1 VDELSRPLVDALRRS
16 QQQER
21 RSFHMPGHK
30 GVAGALDEV
39 LGVGISAADVSEMD
53 GWFPYL
59 HAPTTELA
67 EAQSLAAARW
77 GADATFFL
85 VNGST
90 VGNLGA
96 VLACVSEGDE
106 LLMCRG
112 SHRSVYAGLSLTGA
126 SPVYLQPAHHERLN
140 GEFTV
145 SVEDASVLLDAHPNV
160 RAIHLTRPN
169 YYGMCT
175 DIEAFASLARHRNIP
190 LIVDEA
196 HGAHFGLHPE
206 LPRSAM
212 SAGADV
218 VIQSTHKTLGALTQ
232 ASMLHLRRGL
242 VDERRLAQQLQ
253 TLQSS
258 SPSVLLS
265 MSLDVARAAATD
277 EQLARVVGLAHR
289 ARRELHAVGGLRV
302 LDGELIGHGGVVA
315 VDVTKIV
322 IDVQHLG
329 RNGFAVAQELR
340 AEHGI
345 GVELADGQRIVCS
358 ITVGDTEE
366 SVNDLT
372 KALRALTRSGA
383 ENGLPIPSLVP
394 PHLAL
399 TIRAAEHQRATAVP
413 LSEST
418 DRVCAEYVIPYPP
431 GIPLVAPGELLT
443 ATVLAALERF
453 RQAGSRIVGP
463 SDPALETIAVITP
476 GSIQSLHATAEA
488 TGY

>member
-30 GVAGALDEV
+30 GVAGALDDV
-39 LGVGISAADVSEMD
+39 LGTGISASDVSEMD

-59 HAPTTELA
+59 HAASAELTQ
-67 EAQSLAAARW
+67 AQSLAATRW

-90 VGNLGA
+90 VGNLAA

-126 SPVYLQPAHHERLN
+126 SPVYLLPSHHQQLN

-145 SVEDASVLLDAHPNV
+145 SADNAAALLDQHPNV
-160 RAIHLTRPN
+160 RAVHLTRPN

-175 DIEAFASLARHRNIP
+175 DINAFVSLAHDRGLP

-196 HGAHFGLHPE
+196 HGAHFGLHPA
-206 LPRSAM
+206 LPQSAM

-265 MSLDVARAAATD
+265 TSLDIARAAAT
-277 EQLARVVGLAHR
+277 EPHMTRIVELANT
-289 ARRELHAVGGLRV
+289 ARRGLSSAPYLHILA
-302 LDGELIGHGGVVA
+302 DELIGSGGVVA
-315 VDVTKIV
+315 IDLTKIV
-322 IDVQHLG
+322 IDVRQLG
-329 RNGFAVAQELR
+329 RNGFAVGQELR
-340 AEHGI
+340 ADHGVGI
-345 GVELADGQRIVCS
+345 ELADTDRIVCS
-358 ITVGDTEE
+358 ITVGDTAE
-366 SVNDLT
+366 SVSDLVN
-372 KALRALTRSGA
+372 ALASLAPSATVGM
-383 ENGLPIPSLVP
+383 PPTPSLVRP
-394 PHLAL
+394 VATM
-399 TIRAAEHQRATAVP
+399 TIRAAELKPASTMPLREATN
-413 LSEST
+413 
-418 DRVCAEYVIPYPP
+418 RVCAEYVIPYPP
-431 GIPLVAPGELLT
+431 GIPLIAPGERLT
-443 ATVLAALERF
+443 AEVLNALKHF
-453 RQAGSRIVGP
+453 REAGSRIVGP
-463 SDPALETIAVITP
+463 ADPTLDTITVVTD
-476 GSIQSLHATAEA
+476 
-488 TGY
+488 